1 MDDEVSWP
9 IHSTMSYTI
18 VVFVSLFVCLATLL
32 GPVESGEKF
41 LLKKN
46 SDGTFLLV
54 PAPAN
59 ASVESTV
66 DLKNLPPIAVAGSS
80 SREAPG
86 VNSQSPPLPA
96 SSVNPSPAPALASSQ
111 VCQKFC
117 MLERNN
123 AHWLN
128 VYLSSPIILGNMR
141 KKLDRKNTCKQNL
154 FQSFHMKVIFK

>member
-1 MDDEVSWP
+1 MADEVSWP
-9 IHSTMSYTI
+9 IHSTMSYKM
-18 VVFVSLFVCLATLL
+18 VVLVSLFVCLATLF
-32 GPVESGEKF
+32 GPVESGGKF

-66 DLKNLPPIAVAGSS
+66 DLKNLPPIAVADSN

-111 VCQKFC
+111 VCKFC
-117 MLERNN
+117 MLECNN
-123 AHWLN
+123 AHLKT
-128 VYLSSPIILGNMR
+128 PIFSNPCRLKIVQKFRRL
-141 KKLDRKNTCKQNL
+141 
-154 FQSFHMKVIFK
+154 